1 VQYQHVQHR
10 HMELEQLLSVLEL
23 SQYPNVPWYHVASQ
37 MLAIA
42 ILILAIAILILASHS
57 LNSLQRQLQK

>member
-1 VQYQHVQHR
+1 
-10 HMELEQLLSVLEL
+10 MELEQLLSVLEL

-42 ILILAIAILILASHS
+42 ILILASHS